1 MNDLYEEN
9 QNLRRQLKAFLTQA
23 RINEQ
28 KMQRFQAQE
37 LRLISPNSLVDLIN
51 VILNEYRTSFDL
63 DIVTL
68 VLNDPSF
75 EIQHILE
82 DEGVNLTDHH
92 GLIFSLALEDLDE
105 IYGSTVSPMLGNYT
119 ADKHAA
125 LFGHTKIPPA
135 SVALIPLIRYGEL
148 IGSMNLGSS
157 KNERFVTGSGTDF
170 LERLAAIVAISLEN
184 AANHERLKRV
194 GVTDF
199 LTAVNNR
206 RFFDQRLVEEV
217 TRLQRKGGPLTCLL
231 LDIDNFKGIN
241 DNNGH
246 LAGDI
251 VLKDTA
257 ALIRKQLRCSD
268 VLARYGGEEFVA
280 LLIDTPESTALDI
293 AERIRAG
300 VAAHISKVKGVGDL
314 QVTISIGLATFGHS
328 DDEQDAALVGEKL
341 VDCADKGLYR
351 AKNSGKDKVV
361 VEQQASYSDAINDVL
376 V

>member
-1 MNDLYEEN
+1 
-9 QNLRRQLKAFLTQA
+9 
-23 RINEQ
+23 
-28 KMQRFQAQE
+28 
-37 LRLISPNSLVDLIN
+37 
-51 VILNEYRTSFDL
+51 
-63 DIVTL
+63 
-68 VLNDPSF
+68 
-75 EIQHILE
+75 
-82 DEGVNLTDHH
+82 
-92 GLIFSLALEDLDE
+92 
-105 IYGSTVSPMLGNYT
+105 
-119 ADKHAA
+119 
-125 LFGHTKIPPA
+125 
-135 SVALIPLIRYGEL
+135 
-148 IGSMNLGSS
+148 
-157 KNERFVTGSGTDF
+157 
-170 LERLAAIVAISLEN
+170 
-184 AANHERLKRV
+184 
-194 GVTDF
+194 
-199 LTAVNNR
+199 
-206 RFFDQRLVEEV
+206 
-217 TRLQRKGGPLTCLL
+217 L
-231 LDIDNFKGIN
+231 LDIDNFKRIN

-300 VAAHISKVKGVGDL
+300 VASHISKVKGVGDL

-376 V
+376 G